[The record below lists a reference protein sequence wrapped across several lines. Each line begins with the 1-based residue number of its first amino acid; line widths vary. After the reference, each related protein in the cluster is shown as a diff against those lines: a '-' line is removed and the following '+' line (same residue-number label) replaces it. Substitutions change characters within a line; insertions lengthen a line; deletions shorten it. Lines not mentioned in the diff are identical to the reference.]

1 MLFIESKIFGQPIS
15 RISFGGGG
23 LSGEGGGYGF
33 GAISEKES
41 EIIIKASWDAG
52 INIFDTAPIYGFGLS
67 EERLGRYLPQEAIV
81 VSKGGVDWH
90 PNKRVNMSNDPVI
103 MEKMFFESLKRLK
116 REYIDVYMIHWPD
129 PRVEI
134 ERPLEVLIR
143 LKERG
148 LIKHIG
154 LCNSQKQDFEKAKK
168 LASIDILQ
176 SESNLFS
183 HDNFD
188 FAQEPIFK
196 MSWGTFDKGI
206 LSGRV
211 FPERKYDASDARSWA
226 PWWKKSDFK
235 TKFEILEKLKLILD
249 DYSFSLT
256 QFALSYNLQL
266 YDISTTLVGLKK
278 TQDLETLT
286 RDLNRLIIRE
296 RMNEIIKRLN
306 HSQGE

>member
-41 EIIIKASWDAG
+41 ETIIKASWDAG

-90 PNKRVNMSNDPVI
+90 PNKRVNMTNDPAVI
-103 MEKMFFESLKRLK
+103 EKMFFESLHRLK
-116 REYIDVYMIHWPD
+116 RDYIDVYMIHWPD
-129 PRVEI
+129 PRVKI
-134 ERPLEVLIR
+134 EKPLEVLIK
-143 LKERG
+143 LKEQG

-154 LCNSQKQDFEKAKK
+154 LCNTHEQDLIKAKK
-168 LASIDILQ
+168 MTQIDALQ
-176 SESNLFS
+176 SEHNLFS
-183 HDNFD
+183 HKNFD
-188 FAQEPIFK
+188 FVQDPIFK
-196 MSWGTFDKGI
+196 MAWGTFDKGI

-235 TKFEILEKLKLILD
+235 TKFEILTKLKSILN
-249 DYSFSLT
+249 DYNVSLT

-266 YDISTTLVGLKK
+266 YEISTTLVGLKK

-286 RDLNRLIIRE
+286 RDLNGLIIRE
-296 RMNEIIKRLN
+296 RMNEIINRLN
-306 HSQGE
+306 HS